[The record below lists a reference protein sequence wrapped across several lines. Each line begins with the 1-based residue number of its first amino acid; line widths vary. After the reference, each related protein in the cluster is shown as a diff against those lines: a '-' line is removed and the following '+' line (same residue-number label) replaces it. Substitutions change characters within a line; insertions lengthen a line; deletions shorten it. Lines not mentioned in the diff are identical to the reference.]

1 MYSYERIA
9 ARYGLKLGEKFNIIE
24 GQHSFSS
31 PYEFREDGIYNKYDE
46 KVMSPILDLTAGNFK
61 KVSDDK
67 WEYMEQ

>member
-24 GQHSFSS
+24 GRHSYNS
-31 PYEFREDGIYNKYDE
+31 PYEFRKDGLYNNYDE
-46 KVMSPILDLTAGNFK
+46 KVMWPILDLIAGNFK

-67 WEYMEQ
+67 